1 MQLVEYEWKPP
12 DEEIE
17 HVFEVVPC
25 PFCSSDNDQEF
36 LQVGSNGVMRRV
48 TVQCLNCCARG
59 PRYSTFRQAA
69 EGWNNS
75 DPCIGAKTA
84 ASSLTQVAPELAKR
98 CANCKGEMKPI
109 MFCHKCQM

>member
-75 DPCIGAKTA
+75 DPCIGAKPGKTPG
-84 ASSLTQVAPELAKR
+84 STRKPLGGLAQ
-98 CANCKGEMKPI
+98 E
-109 MFCHKCQM
+109 